1 MPDLRPLRPGDPER
15 IGSYRLVGVL
25 GSGGQGVVYRGVG
38 DREVAIKVLH
48 GHLSHDDDAT
58 KGFLRE
64 VEAARRV
71 AAFCTAAILDV
82 GTVDDRPYIVS
93 EYVPGDTLQ
102 AVVRTFGRRVGGA
115 LDRLAIS
122 TLTALVAIHQAGI
135 VHRDFK
141 PGNVLMGPDGPIV
154 IDFGIAK
161 ALDATT
167 GTSAPVGTPAYMS
180 PEQFR
185 GERVGPASDVFSWA
199 GTMVFA
205 ATGRTPFAG
214 DTVAAVVNSVLS
226 GLPDL
231 TGVPPHL
238 LGTIEICLSK
248 DAAGRPGPAELL
260 QRLIRQAGPG
270 AGVLP
275 GPGAAHPVAAHPV
288 TGAPPDDSSR
298 PAPSAPPGAAP
309 VPGPPSAG
317 GASSSGPPSAGATG
331 AGPSGSPPV
340 GTVQPPVGRAHAG
353 PPPPHGARPFS
364 GSAPTP
370 EGRPPLS
377 VRTGF
382 PAGNGSV
389 ADADTAPGQGR
400 PVSRRAVIGGA
411 AAAAAA
417 LGVSAFT
424 LLRPRDDLPPPIGRS
439 TTQPTGGSPTP
450 TAASPTPAAS
460 AQPFGTQLAESV
472 PLPAADGAPTV
483 LAAAGGTV
491 VCGTAKGAVSAWDLG
506 QAPTRLGDGGGSTTW
521 VATGSVGS
529 TPVAAS
535 GHLDGRMR
543 LWSLA
548 GESLASRKVSDPVI
562 AVTVTAGAAVAV
574 SQKYDGMKDLHSV
587 VRLWDI
593 STGKQIG
600 STINDHFQGVRG
612 LAFGRMGKDDVLVTG
627 DGGER
632 VRVWR
637 LSDGKMT
644 HSFRTGEIGGI
655 ERLACGEIDGKAV
668 LVSTHLD
675 ATLRVYDLATG
686 KRRKK
691 WTFSDQSPDDRG
703 AAALVAGQTGDV
715 PFAAVAHAPW
725 NGDVIVR
732 VWNLRDGDIIGVL
745 GPGRGGAIRT
755 LAPAKQDGRPVLAG
769 TGDDR
774 ALRVWSLG
782 PS

>member
-1 MPDLRPLRPGDPER
+1 MPDMRPLRPGDPER

-226 GLPDL
+226 GVPDL
-231 TGVPPHL
+231 SEMPPHL
-238 LGTIEICLSK
+238 LGTIESCLSK

-275 GPGAAHPVAAHPV
+275 GHVAAHPV
-288 TGAPPDDSSR
+288 TGTPPAGSPR
-298 PAPSAPPGAAP
+298 PAPAAP
-309 VPGPPSAG
+309 LVPGPPSAG
-317 GASSSGPPSAGATG
+317 AAPPGSPSEGANG

-340 GTVQPPVGRAHAG
+340 GTVQPPKPPPAGSAHAG
-353 PPPPHGARPFS
+353 PPPPRAARPLP

-370 EGRPPLS
+370 KGRPPLATW
-377 VRTGF
+377 TGL

-400 PVSRRAVIGGA
+400 AVSRRAMIGGA

-417 LGVSAFT
+417 LGVSAFVI
-424 LLRPRDDLPPPIGRS
+424 LRPRDDLPPPIGQS
-439 TTQPTGGSPTP
+439 TTQPAVGSQTP

-506 QAPTRLGDGGGSTTW
+506 QARTGLGDGGGSTTW
-521 VATGSVGS
+521 VATGSVGG

-562 AVTVTAGAAVAV
+562 GVTVTAGAAVAV
-574 SQKYDGMKDLHSV
+574 SQKYDDMKDLHSV

-600 STINDHFQGVRG
+600 PAIKDHFQGVRG

-637 LSDGKMT
+637 LSDGTMT

-691 WTFSDQSPDDRG
+691 WTFSDRSPDDRG
-703 AAALVAGQTGDV
+703 AAALVAGRLGDV

-755 LAPAKQDGRPVLAG
+755 LALAEQDGRPVLAG